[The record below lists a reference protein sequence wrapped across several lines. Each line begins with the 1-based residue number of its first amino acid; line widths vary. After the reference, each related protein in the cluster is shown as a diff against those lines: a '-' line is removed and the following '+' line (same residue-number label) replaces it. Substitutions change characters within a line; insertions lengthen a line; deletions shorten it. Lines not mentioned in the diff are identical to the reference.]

1 VSAPGVSDHALL
13 RLLERGGLFE
23 IEQLRAALGESL
35 RRAHEAARS
44 ITTSDY
50 VIKADGL
57 VYVVRGETITT
68 VIEDGRYVAPDA
80 LRPGSRRT
88 A

>member
-1 VSAPGVSDHALL
+1 MSAPGVSDHALL
-13 RLLERGGLFE
+13 RLLERGGLFD

-44 ITTSDY
+44 ISASDY
-50 VIKADGL
+50 VIKVDGL
-57 VYVVRGETITT
+57 VYVVRGETVAT
-68 VIEDGRYVAPDA
+68 VLEDGRYVAPDA
-80 LRPGSRRT
+80 LRHGNKAS